1 MASYLRAMKY
11 SSLLLFAALF
21 FSACSSNGGNPV
33 LDAKSFSEKL
43 KATPNAV
50 LLDVRTPE
58 EFSKEYIEGALLADW
73 NSNDFQRRIDAIDK
87 NAPVFVYCLSGGR
100 SSSAAAAMRKQ
111 GYKEV
116 YELQGGIMKWKS
128 AGLPVVSGKASAS
141 GGMSSDEYKTLVSG
155 GNVLVDFSAE
165 WCAPCRKMK
174 PSLEELAKE
183 NPSLKIVTI
192 DVDQNPKIAAELGV
206 DALPTFKYY
215 SNNELKF
222 TNVGFLL
229 KEELKTK
236 MGL

>member
-1 MASYLRAMKY
+1 MKC
-11 SSLLLFAALF
+11 SNLLLFVALL
-21 FSACSSNGGNPV
+21 FSACSSQAGNPL

-73 NSNDFQRRIDAIDK
+73 NGNDFQRRIDAIDK
-87 NAPVFVYCLSGGR
+87 NAPVFVYCRSGAR
-100 SSSAAAAMRKQ
+100 SSNAAAAMRNQ
-111 GYKEV
+111 GYTEV
-116 YELQGGIMKWKS
+116 YDLEGGIMKWKS
-128 AGLPVVSGKASAS
+128 AGLPVVTGKVSAN
-141 GGMSSDEYKTLVSG
+141 GGMSSEDYKTLVSG

-192 DVDQNPKIAAELGV
+192 DMDENPKISSELGV
-206 DALPTFKYY
+206 DALPTLKYY

-222 TNVGFLL
+222 TNVGLL
-229 KEELKTK
+229 SKEELKAK
-236 MGL
+236 LGL

>member
-1 MASYLRAMKY
+1 MKY
-11 SSLLLFAALF
+11 SSLLLFIALF
-21 FSACSSNGGNPV
+21 FGACTSNGGNPV

-43 KATPNAV
+43 KSTSNAV
-50 LLDVRTPE
+50 LLDVRTPG

-73 NSNDFQRRIDAIDK
+73 NSDDFQRRIDAIDK

-100 SSSAAAAMRKQ
+100 SSNAAAAMRKQ

-128 AGLPVVSGKASAS
+128 AGLPVVSGKVSTN
-141 GGMSSDEYKTLVSG
+141 GGMSSDEYKTIVSS

-174 PSLEELAKE
+174 PSLDELAKE

-192 DVDQNPKIAAELGV
+192 DVDQNPNIAAELGV
-206 DALPTFKYY
+206 DALPTLKYY

-222 TNVGFLL
+222 SNVGFLS
-229 KEELKTK
+229 KEELKAK

>member
-1 MASYLRAMKY
+1 M
-11 SSLLLFAALF
+11 FIALF
-21 FSACSSNGGNPV
+21 FGACTSNGGNPV

-43 KATPNAV
+43 KSTSNAV
-50 LLDVRTPE
+50 LLDVRTPG

-73 NSNDFQRRIDAIDK
+73 NSDDFQRRIDAIDK

-100 SSSAAAAMRKQ
+100 SSNAAAAMRKQ

-128 AGLPVVSGKASAS
+128 AGLPVVSGKVSAS
-141 GGMSSDEYKTLVSG
+141 GGMSSDEYKNLIAS
-155 GNVLVDFSAE
+155 GNVLIDFSAE

-174 PSLEELAKE
+174 PYLEELAKE

-192 DVDQNPKIAAELGV
+192 DVDQNPNIAAELGV
-206 DALPTFKYY
+206 DALPTLKYY

-222 TNVGFLL
+222 SNVGFLS
-229 KEELKTK
+229 KEELKAK

>member
-1 MASYLRAMKY
+1 MKY
-11 SSLLLFAALF
+11 SSFLLFIVLF
-21 FSACSSNGGNPV
+21 LSACSSNGGNPV
-33 LDAKSFSEKL
+33 LDAKTFSEKL
-43 KATPNAV
+43 KSTPNAV
-50 LLDVRTPE
+50 LLDVRTPG

-73 NSNDFQRRIDAIDK
+73 NSDGFQRRIDAIDK

-128 AGLPVVSGKASAS
+128 AGLPVVSGKVSTN

-174 PSLEELAKE
+174 PYLEELAKE

-192 DVDQNPKIAAELGV
+192 DVDQNPNIAAELGV
-206 DALPTFKYY
+206 DALPTLKYY

-222 TNVGFLL
+222 TNVGFLS
-229 KEELKTK
+229 KEELKAK
-236 MGL
+236 LGL

>member
-1 MASYLRAMKY
+1 M
-11 SSLLLFAALF
+11 
-21 FSACSSNGGNPV
+21 
-33 LDAKSFSEKL
+33 LDAKTFSDKL
-43 KATPNAV
+43 KATSNAV

-73 NSNDFQRRIDAIDK
+73 NSDDFQRRIDAIDK
-87 NAPVFVYCLSGGR
+87 NASVFVYCLSGGR

-128 AGLPVVSGKASAS
+128 AGLPVVVGKVSAN

-165 WCAPCRKMK
+165 WCAPCKRLK
-174 PSLEELAKE
+174 PYLDELAKE

-192 DVDQNPKIAAELGV
+192 DVDQNPNIAEELGV
-206 DALPTFKYY
+206 DALPTLKYY
-215 SNNELKF
+215 SNNEMKF
-222 TNVGFLL
+222 TNVGLIS
-229 KEELKTK
+229 KEELKAK
-236 MGL
+236 LGL

>member
-1 MASYLRAMKY
+1 MKY
-11 SSLLLFAALF
+11 SSLFLFLALF

-33 LDAKSFSEKL
+33 LDAKTFSEKL
-43 KATPNAV
+43 KSTPNAV
-50 LLDVRTPE
+50 LLDVRTPG

-73 NSNDFQRRIDAIDK
+73 NSDDFQRRIDAIDK

-128 AGLPVVSGKASAS
+128 AGLPVVSGKVSAT
-141 GGMSSDEYKTLVSG
+141 GGMSSDEYKTVVSS

-174 PSLEELAKE
+174 PYLEEMAKE
-183 NPSLKIVTI
+183 NPTLKIVTI
-192 DVDQNPKIAAELGV
+192 DVDQNPNIAAELGV
-206 DALPTFKYY
+206 DALPTLKFY
-215 SNNELKF
+215 SNSEMKF
-222 TNVGFLL
+222 SNVGFMT
-229 KEELKTK
+229 KEELKSK

>member
-1 MASYLRAMKY
+1 MKY
-11 SSLLLFAALF
+11 SSLLLFVALF

-33 LDAKSFSEKL
+33 LDAKSFSEKM
-43 KATPNAV
+43 KSTPNAV
-50 LLDVRTPE
+50 LLDVRTPG

-73 NSNDFQRRIDAIDK
+73 NSDDFQRRIDAIDK

-128 AGLPVVSGKASAS
+128 AGLPVVSGKVSAT
-141 GGMSSDEYKTLVSG
+141 GGMTSEEFKALVAS
-155 GNVLVDFSAE
+155 GNVLIDFAAE

-174 PSLEELAKE
+174 PSLDELAKE

-192 DVDQNPKIAAELGV
+192 DVDQNPSIAAELGV
-206 DALPTFKYY
+206 DALPTLKYY
-215 SNNELKF
+215 SNNEMKF
-222 TNVGFLL
+222 SNVGFMT
-229 KEELKTK
+229 KDELKSK

>member
-1 MASYLRAMKY
+1 MKY
-11 SSLLLFAALF
+11 SSLLLIVTLF

-43 KATPNAV
+43 KSTPNAV
-50 LLDVRTPE
+50 LLDVRTPG

-100 SSSAAAAMRKQ
+100 SSSAAAAMRTQ

-128 AGLPVVSGKASAS
+128 AGLPVVSGMVSAS
-141 GGMSSDEYKTLVSG
+141 GGMSSDEYKSLVSG

-183 NPSLKIVTI
+183 NPTLKIVTI

-215 SNNELKF
+215 SSNELKF

>member
-1 MASYLRAMKY
+1 MKY
-11 SSLLLFAALF
+11 SSLLLFIALF
-21 FSACSSNGGNPV
+21 LNACSSNGGNQV
-33 LDAKSFSEKL
+33 LDAKTFSEKM

-58 EFSKEYIEGALLADW
+58 EFSKENIEGALLADW
-73 NSNDFQRRIDAIDK
+73 NSDDFQRRIEAIDK

-116 YELQGGIMKWKS
+116 YELQGGMLKWKS
-128 AGLPVVSGKASAS
+128 AGLPVVAGKASAS
-141 GGMSSDEYKTLVSG
+141 GGMSSDEYKTFVSV

-183 NPSLKIVTI
+183 NPSLKIITI
-192 DVDQNPKIAAELGV
+192 DVDENPNIATELGV
-206 DALPTFKYY
+206 DALPTLKYY
-215 SNNELKF
+215 SNGELKF
-222 TNVGFLL
+222 SNVGFIS
-229 KEELKTK
+229 KEELKAK